1 MRLEPLCV
9 ALCLAIGAGPA
20 SAATSPLEWPAE
32 DAGDTAL
39 AFHCAAVMTAFGLA
53 YVEASEMTGAPDGLP
68 LGTLPGALLS
78 EAGGARRLGD
88 IRAQAEAWSSHSRSV
103 AATHF
108 YPRLSGEGTAYVADE
123 GRALMLAVQTCADH
137 FDL

>member
-1 MRLEPLCV
+1 MRRA
-9 ALCLAIGAGPA
+9 ALRAALAVVMACGPAAAGP
-20 SAATSPLEWPAE
+20 TPLDWPPE
-32 DAGDTAL
+32 QAGERAL

-53 YVEASEMTGAPDGLP
+53 YVAASEMAGTPEGLP
-68 LGTLPGALLS
+68 LGTLPGGLLS
-78 EAGGARRLGD
+78 RAGGAGRLGD

-108 YPRLSGEGTAYVADE
+108 YPRLSGEGSAYIADE
-123 GRALMLAVQTCADH
+123 GRALMLAVRSCAER